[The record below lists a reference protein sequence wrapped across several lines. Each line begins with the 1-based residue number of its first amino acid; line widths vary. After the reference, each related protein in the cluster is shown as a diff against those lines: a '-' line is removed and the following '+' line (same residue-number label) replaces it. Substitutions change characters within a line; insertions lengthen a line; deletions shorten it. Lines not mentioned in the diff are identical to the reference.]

1 MNFRFDL
8 GGNHSALMWLVWGWP
23 EAGSK
28 TGSFNQQLNNIAVL
42 FPNLPKDST
51 DVLSGDEHAI
61 R

>member
-1 MNFRFDL
+1 
-8 GGNHSALMWLVWGWP
+8 MWLVWGWP

-28 TGSFNQQLNNIAVL
+28 TGSFNQKLNNIAVL

-51 DVLSGDEHAI
+51 DVLSWGEHAI